1 MKNKIRE
8 FYTTFISLQG
18 NPRKIAMG
26 MAIGVFIGMTPTIPF
41 HTVLIIGAT
50 MIFRQNMT
58 AALLG
63 SWIMN
68 PFTIPFFYVV
78 EYEIGKIVLGL
89 QHLDIALTAY
99 TLDEILEVGWH
110 IFCPLQ
116 VGGVILAPVFA
127 VPAYFITRKAILAV
141 RKRNERNNNPEG
153 SPQETRNTT
162 A

>member
-1 MKNKIRE
+1 MKNKVRE

-18 NPRKIAMG
+18 SPRKIAMG

-68 PFTIPFFYVV
+68 PLTIPFFYVA
-78 EYEIGKIVLGL
+78 EYEIGKIILGL
-89 QHLDIALTAY
+89 QHLDIVLNAY

-110 IFCPLQ
+110 IFYPLQ

-127 VPAYFITRKAILAV
+127 VPAYFITLKAILTV
-141 RKRNERNNNPEG
+141 RKRNERNNDSERP
-153 SPQETRNTT
+153 PQEARNTT